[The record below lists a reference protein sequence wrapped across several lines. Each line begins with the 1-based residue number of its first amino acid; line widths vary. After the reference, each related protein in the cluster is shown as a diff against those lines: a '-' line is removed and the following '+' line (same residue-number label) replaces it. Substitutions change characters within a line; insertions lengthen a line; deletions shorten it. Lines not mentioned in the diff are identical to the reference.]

1 MNFNGGKSMKLIT
14 KITAALLCV
23 IMLVPMTVFG
33 YPGGTEENPP
43 VDMPKA
49 SPVIDGNIAA
59 DGGCWSDAA
68 YVNAA
73 TCGHFWG
80 GNALNA
86 TAEVYF
92 AYNDDGLYF
101 AADIIDN
108 NETSGFVVS
117 TGYDN
122 IDDDYGFNGD
132 VMTLMLDPLGLFE
145 RSSHQSTAWYN
156 VGIFSDNTV
165 KVVRSRVNDADITD
179 SVETAGFITEDG
191 WTFEIFIPWSI
202 IVSDVSA
209 ASGSSLSATAA
220 KLSAIGAV
228 SRASCMYMDRFYTNG
243 TAADT
248 WGRFI
253 TVCETTYDGYKGT
266 VTNGVSAKSYGIT
279 LKNTNLH
286 EHKWSDWTVTS
297 NATCTVAGVQERT
310 CSECKVTETKATE
323 LAPHTEVAVPYS
335 APTCTEDGNIEYVY
349 CSECKKWW
357 PADPDASTDSK
368 IIPATGHSFGEWQ
381 TAIEVTDE
389 KHGIDERYCNNC
401 SAVDQ
406 KLIAAKNAPTY
417 SVENFLVKIENAD
430 TLDHIR
436 YAEGVHT
443 TSNSIRNASTRVD
456 INKKHIAQNTTDNV
470 FVRDMPTGGLYTY
483 WVRLTDGSTYFL
495 PVDITYMEQ
504 EVTADGPVIEIANL
518 YGVSEYYVAKGEY
531 SSADDVINNAVAKAD
546 ASQIGTK
553 HSCTYTATGA
563 GIYSVC
569 FKYADENRADT
580 VLTVNV
586 DINEPEFTQSGL
598 SVTVSNLENVK
609 VMRAVYGEYYTSYD
623 IKRAPGCRNFTAATI
638 NGSDEYCITF
648 PENGKV
654 SIVVQYADGYTTV
667 SHFDLERRI
676 PTFKETGLS
685 VKFGNL
691 DDLYVIRY
699 AEGEYSTSGEIK
711 RAPGSTFR
719 KPKHIV
725 DSHIII
731 DGLKEGVTYTFCVQ
745 YNDLIC
751 YYYTIT
757 ASASLVKDGE
767 IINVGSDRQLLID
780 DYVINEEES
789 TASLILNAPAK
800 KENVFTFNK
809 SYEASDAVYHNI
821 VKMPDGTY
829 RMYYK
834 ATSNIRRICYIESK
848 DGLIWTRPNL
858 TTNRYNGSASNI
870 VTNDGLS
877 PDNLF
882 VFYDTKPGVAENRRL
897 KGVYGQWAYGLFFE
911 YSTNGDG
918 KDFQFWPNE
927 STLMT
932 TPTAT
937 QGAFFDTLNTV
948 YWDNAKNTYVAF
960 VRGFHE
966 GDNYNLT
973 TYYVQ
978 NNPSK
983 ITRDI
988 RVSYSKDG
996 ASWTIPVPIVYDSGE
1011 DWQMYANAIAPY
1023 YRASQIYIGLPTRYQ
1038 YPKGSSLPKTDIFLM
1053 SSRDFLNWNRT
1064 EKPYMT
1070 PNQVEGATWDYG
1082 NSGYPC
1088 VGFIQTGTDTM
1099 STYMKEKNSSGT
1111 PVLYRYELRVDGF
1124 RMAHGDTA
1132 GKEFNTKFMTFT
1144 GDELEVNYK
1153 VSANG
1158 KMRVTLVNEYGITI
1172 QSDWMTG
1179 DDIGAKVK
1187 FNGDLSSFEGQNVYL
1202 KFELYDADLYSFK
1215 FN

>member
-1 MNFNGGKSMKLIT
+1 MKLFT

-23 IMLVPMTVFG
+23 IMLLPMTVFG

-59 DGGCWSDAA
+59 DGACWSDAA

-80 GNALNA
+80 GNPL
-86 TAEVYF
+86 TSSAEIYF
-92 AYNDDGLYF
+92 AYNDNGLYF
-101 AADIIDN
+101 AADIVDN
-108 NETSGFVVS
+108 DESNGFVVS

-132 VMTLMLDPLGLFE
+132 VMTLMLDPLGVFE
-145 RSSHQSTAWYN
+145 RSSYQTTPWYN
-156 VGIFSDNTV
+156 IGIFSDNTV
-165 KVVRSRVNDADITD
+165 KVFRSQVNDADITA
-179 SVETAGFITEDG
+179 SVSTAGSITENG
-191 WTFEIFIPWSI
+191 WMFEVFIPWSI
-202 IVSDVSA
+202 ITADVSTT
-209 ASGSSLSATAA
+209 SNSSLSATAA
-220 KLSAIGAV
+220 KLSAVDSV

-243 TAADT
+243 TNADT

-253 TVCETTYDGYKGT
+253 TVCDTTYDGYKGT
-266 VTNGVSAKSYGIT
+266 VTNGYSAKSFGLT
-279 LKNTNLH
+279 LNNTELH
-286 EHKWSDWTVTS
+286 EHKWSDWSVSTK
-297 NATCTVAGVQERT
+297 ATCTEKGVDERY
-310 CSECKVTETKATE
+310 CSECKVTETKVTE
-323 LAPHTEVAVPYS
+323 LAPHTEVSVPYS
-335 APTCTEDGNIEYVY
+335 APTCTEDGCIAHVY
-349 CSECKKWW
+349 CSECGKWW
-357 PADPDASTDSK
+357 PADGDASADSK
-368 IIPATGHSFGEWQ
+368 VIPAIGHSFSEWQ
-381 TAIEVTDE
+381 TAIKVSNE
-389 KHGIDERYCNNC
+389 KHGIDERYCANC

-406 KLIAAKNAPTY
+406 KLIAANNAPAYT
-417 SVENFLVKIENAD
+417 VENFLVKIENAD
-430 TLDHIR
+430 QLDHIR

-443 TSNSIRNASTRVD
+443 TSNSIRNASTRKD
-456 INKKHIAQNTTDNV
+456 INSKHIAENTNDNV
-470 FVRDMPTGGLYTY
+470 FVRNMPTGGLYTF
-483 WVRLTDGSTYFL
+483 WIRLTDGTTYFV
-495 PVDITYMEQ
+495 PVDMTYMEQ
-504 EVTADGPVIEIANL
+504 AVTADGPVINVANL
-518 YGVSEYYVAKGEY
+518 YGVSEYYIAKGEY
-531 SSADDVINNAVAKAD
+531 SSADDVVSNAVEHVGSSK
-546 ASQIGTK
+546 IGTK
-553 HSCTYTATGA
+553 HSLTYTADGA

-569 FKYADENRADT
+569 FKYADENRADS
-580 VLTVNV
+580 VITVNV
-586 DINEPEFTQSGL
+586 DVNEPEFTQSGL
-598 SVTVSNLENVK
+598 KVTVGNLENVK
-609 VMRAVYGEYYTSYD
+609 VMRAVYGDYDTSYD

-638 NGSDEYCITF
+638 KGADEYCITF

-654 SIVVQYADGYTTV
+654 SIVVQYSDGYTKV
-667 SHFDLERRI
+667 AHFDLERRT
-676 PTFKETGLS
+676 PTFKENGLS
-685 VKFGNL
+685 VIFGNL

-699 AEGEYSTSGEIK
+699 AEGEYSTSAEIK
-711 RAPGSTFR
+711 RAPGSKYI
-719 KPKHIV
+719 KPRDIV
-725 DSHIII
+725 DSQIVV
-731 DGLKEGVTYTFCVQ
+731 DTLEEGVTYTFCVQ
-745 YNDLIC
+745 YNDLSC

-757 ASASLVKDGE
+757 ASSSLIKDGE
-767 IINVGSDRQLLID
+767 IIDVGSDRQLLLESF
-780 DYVINEEES
+780 VINEEET
-789 TASLILNAPAK
+789 TASLVLNAPAK

-809 SYEASDAVYHNI
+809 SYESQDAVYHNI

-834 ATSNIRRICYIESK
+834 ATSDIRRICYIESK
-848 DGLIWTRPNL
+848 DGLTWTRPNL

-870 VTNDGLS
+870 VTNDSLR

-882 VFYDTKPGVAENRRL
+882 VFYDTKPGIPENQRL

-918 KDFQFWPNE
+918 TDFQFWPNE
-927 STLMT
+927 TTLMT

-937 QGAFFDTLNTV
+937 QGAFFDTLNTI
-948 YWDNAKNTYVAF
+948 YWDNAKGTYVAF

-966 GDNYNLT
+966 GDNYNLSS
-973 TYYVQ
+973 YYVQ
-978 NNPSK
+978 NNASK

-996 ASWTIPVPIVYDSGE
+996 TNWTIPVPIVYDSGE

-1053 SSRDFLNWNRT
+1053 SSRDFLNWSRT
-1064 EKPYMT
+1064 EEPYMT

-1088 VGFIQTGTDTM
+1088 VGFIETGDKTM

-1111 PVLYRYELRVDGF
+1111 PVLYRYELRIDGF
-1124 RMAHGDTA
+1124 RMAHGDA
-1132 GKEFNTKFMTFT
+1132 EGKELNTKFMTFK
-1144 GDELEVNYK
+1144 GDELEVNFK
-1153 VSANG
+1153 TAASG

-1179 DDIGAKVK
+1179 DDIGAKVS
-1187 FNGDLSSFEGQNVYL
+1187 FDGDLSAFEGQNVFL

>member
-1 MNFNGGKSMKLIT
+1 MKLFT
-14 KITAALLCV
+14 RITAALLCV

-33 YPGGTEENPP
+33 YPGGTEENAP

-49 SPVIDGNIAA
+49 SPIIDGNIAA
-59 DGGCWSDAA
+59 DGGCWSEAA

-73 TCGHFWG
+73 TCGHFWA
-80 GNALNA
+80 GNPLNA
-86 TAEVYF
+86 SAEIYF

-108 NETSGFVVS
+108 NETSGFVAS

-156 VGIFSDNTV
+156 IGIFSDNTV

-179 SVETAGFITEDG
+179 SVDAAGFITEDG
-191 WTFEIFIPWSI
+191 WTFEVFIPWSVI
-202 IVSDVSA
+202 TADVSS
-209 ASGSSLSATAA
+209 ASSSSLSATAA

-228 SRASCMYMDRFYTNG
+228 SRASVMYMDRFYTSG
-243 TAADT
+243 TNADT

-279 LKNTNLH
+279 LNHTDLH
-286 EHKWSDWTVTS
+286 DHKWSEWSVS
-297 NATCTVAGVQERT
+297 AEATCTENGTEVRS
-310 CSECKVTETKATE
+310 CSECDATETRSTD
-323 LAPHTEVAVPYS
+323 LAPHTEIAVPYA
-335 APTCTEDGNIEYVY
+335 APTCTEEGNIEYVY
-349 CSECKKWW
+349 CSVCKEWW
-357 PADPDASTDSK
+357 PADDSVTADSTV
-368 IIPATGHSFGEWQ
+368 IAATGHSFGEW
-381 TAIEVTDE
+381 TNSVAVSDA
-389 KHGIDERYCNNC
+389 KHGIDERYCANC
-401 SAVDQ
+401 DAVDQ
-406 KLIAAKNAPTY
+406 KLIPANNAPAYT
-417 SVENFLVKIENAD
+417 VENYLVKIENAD

-436 YAEGVHT
+436 YAKGVHT
-443 TSNSIRNASTRVD
+443 TSNSIRNASTRTD
-456 INKKHIAQNTTDNV
+456 INTKTIAKGTTDNL
-470 FVRDMPTGGLYTY
+470 FVKEMPTGGLYTF

-495 PVDITYMEQ
+495 PVDMTRMEQ
-504 EVTADGPVIEIANL
+504 SLSVDGPVIKVENL
-518 YGVSEYYVAKGEY
+518 YGVSEYYIAKGEY
-531 SSADDVINNAVAKAD
+531 STADDVVINAIEEAD
-546 ASQIGTK
+546 SSSIK
-553 HSCTYTATGA
+553 NNHFLTYTADGA

-569 FKYADENRADT
+569 FKYADKNRADS

-586 DINEPEFTQSGL
+586 DINEPVFTQNGL
-598 SVTVSNLENVK
+598 SVTVGNLANVK
-609 VMRAVYGEYYTSYD
+609 VMRAVYGEYDTSYA

-638 NGSDEYCITF
+638 KGAEEYCITF

-654 SIVVQYADGYTTV
+654 SIVVQYADGYTV
-667 SHFDLERRI
+667 VEHFDLEKRI

-711 RAPGSTFR
+711 RAPGAKFR
-719 KPKHIV
+719 KAKDIV
-725 DSHIII
+725 DSHIVI
-731 DGLKEGVTYTFCVQ
+731 DGLEEGVTYTFCVQ

-757 ASASLVKDGE
+757 ASASLIKDGE
-767 IINVGSDRQLLID
+767 ILEIGSDRQLLID
-780 DYVINEEES
+780 DYIINEDES
-789 TASLILNAPAK
+789 TASMILNAPEK

-809 SYEASDAVYHNI
+809 GYESSDAVYHNI

-848 DGLIWTRPNL
+848 DGLTWTRPSLTNNL
-858 TTNRYNGSASNI
+858 YNGSASNI
-870 VTNDGLS
+870 VTNEGLR

-882 VFYDTKPGVAENRRL
+882 VFYDTKPGVPENQRL
-897 KGVYGQWAYGLFFE
+897 KGVYGQWGDGLFFE
-911 YSTNGDG
+911 FSTNGDG
-918 KDFQFWPNE
+918 NDFQFWPNE
-927 STLMT
+927 QTLLT
-932 TPTAT
+932 TPAAT
-937 QGAFFDTLNTV
+937 EGAFFDTLNTI

-973 TYYVQ
+973 AYYVQ
-978 NNPSK
+978 NNAST

-996 ASWTIPVPIVYDSGE
+996 KSWTIPVPIVYDSGD

-1023 YRASQIYIGLPTRYQ
+1023 YRASQIYVGLPTRYQ

-1064 EKPYMT
+1064 EEPYMT
-1070 PNQVEGATWDYG
+1070 PDQVEGATWDYG
-1082 NSGYPC
+1082 DSGYPC
-1088 VGFIQTGTDTM
+1088 VGFIETGAKTM

-1111 PVLYRYELRVDGF
+1111 PVLYRYELRIDGF
-1124 RMAHGDTA
+1124 RMAHGDDA
-1132 GKEFNTKFMTFT
+1132 GKELNTKFMTFE

-1153 VSANG
+1153 TAANG
-1158 KMRVTLVNEYGITI
+1158 KIRVTLVNEYGITI

-1179 DDIGAKVK
+1179 DDIGAKVS
-1187 FNGDLSSFEGQNVYL
+1187 FDGDLSSFEGQNVYL